1 MFGYNYIVI
10 EGIIGSGKT
19 TLAKMLSEEFNGKL
33 VLEKFEDNPF
43 LPKFY
48 ANPDQYAFPLELSFL
63 AERFQHISNE
73 LSVQDLFTNFTIS
86 DYHVMKS
93 LIFAS
98 NTLGMDEQK
107 LFQTLYK
114 IIFQQVP
121 KPDLWVYLHISPD
134 RALYNIRK
142 RGRSYEQGIG
152 SDYLE
157 GINKGYLTFFKQQTG
172 QRIILIDAEN
182 LDFVENPQ
190 DYLKIKEILSKKYPL
205 GVNFA

>member
-1 MFGYNYIVI
+1 MHKYNYIVI

-19 TLAKMLSEEFNGKL
+19 TLAKKLAEDLNGRL

-48 ANPDQYAFPLELSFL
+48 ANPNQFAFPLELSFL

-73 LSVQDLFTNFTIS
+73 LSKQDLFSDFTIS

-98 NTLGMDEQK
+98 NTLGEDEQK

-121 KPDLWVYLHISPD
+121 KPNLWLYLHVSPEKA
-134 RALYNIRK
+134 RRNIAK
-142 RGRSYEQGIG
+142 RGRTYEKSIEE
-152 SDYLE
+152 DYLRK
-157 GINKGYLTFFKQQTG
+157 INSGYLTFFKQQID
-172 QRIILIDAEN
+172 QKIVLIDAEK
-182 LDFVENPQ
+182 LDFVENRA
-190 DYLKIKEILSKKYPL
+190 DYLMIKDLLFKDHKAGISL
-205 GVNFA
+205 V

>member
-19 TLAKMLSEEFNGKL
+19 TLAKMLSEEFNGNL

-48 ANPDQYAFPLELSFL
+48 ANPEQYAFPLELSFL
-63 AERFQHISNE
+63 AERFQHINNE

-121 KPDLWVYLHISPD
+121 KPDLWVYLHISPE
-134 RALYNIRK
+134 RALRNIRK
-142 RGRSYEQGIG
+142 RGRSYEQGIS

-190 DYLKIKEILSKKYPL
+190 DYLKIKEILSNKYPI